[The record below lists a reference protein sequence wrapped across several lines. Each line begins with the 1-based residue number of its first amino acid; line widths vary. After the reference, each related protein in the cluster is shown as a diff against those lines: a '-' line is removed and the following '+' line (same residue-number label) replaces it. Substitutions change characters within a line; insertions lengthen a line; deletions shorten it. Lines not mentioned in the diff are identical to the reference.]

1 MSLFAKKAAPAEP
14 VATPKRARK
23 LKPVDSPEYVTREHF
38 DRVVDSLLD
47 LVMEAARSPAS
58 GGMRRETIE
67 YRLDRHADSPIGKRA
82 LAALAR
88 VKKLDERVEIERA
101 RGASWL

>member
-1 MSLFAKKAAPAEP
+1 MALFAKKVIPAAP

-23 LKPVDSPEYVTREHF
+23 LKPVDSPEFVTREHF
-38 DRVVDSLLD
+38 DRVVDELLD
-47 LVMEAARSPAS
+47 LIMEAARAPAS